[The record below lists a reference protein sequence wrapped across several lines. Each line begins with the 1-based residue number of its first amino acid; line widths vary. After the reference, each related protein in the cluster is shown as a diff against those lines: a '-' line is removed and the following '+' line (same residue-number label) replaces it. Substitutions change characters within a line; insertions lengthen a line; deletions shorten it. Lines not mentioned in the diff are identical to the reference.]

1 MFQRGTT
8 SSEAANKGF
17 KHIPFR
23 YGVILLMICFLL
35 LLPRPELKA
44 QNTTEVDT
52 AFKKPH
58 SPNKAAIF
66 SAVLP
71 GLGQAYNKKY
81 WKIPIVYAGFG
92 LIAYFIISN
101 TGEYKKY
108 DEAYD
113 YVIAGDSGYIDNDYV
128 GQYDEQQLL
137 DGKKYHRR
145 NMELSYILGGLW
157 YILNIVD
164 ASVDAHLFDY
174 DVSEDLSIRVD
185 PVMYIRRPD
194 FRPVTGVK
202 LTVKF

>member
-8 SSEAANKGF
+8 SSEAVNKGF
-17 KHIPFR
+17 RRIPLR
-23 YGVILLMICFLL
+23 YADILFMACLLL
-35 LLPRPELKA
+35 LLPQPELKA
-44 QNTTEVDT
+44 QNTTEADT

-81 WKIPIVYAGFG
+81 WKIPIIYAGFG
-92 LIAYFIISN
+92 LITYFIISN
-101 TGEYKKY
+101 TDEYRKY

-128 GQYDEQQLL
+128 GKYDEQQLL

-145 NMELSYILGGLW
+145 NMELSYIVGGLW

-174 DVSEDLSIRVD
+174 DVSEDLTIRVD
-185 PVMYIRRPD
+185 PVMHIRRPD